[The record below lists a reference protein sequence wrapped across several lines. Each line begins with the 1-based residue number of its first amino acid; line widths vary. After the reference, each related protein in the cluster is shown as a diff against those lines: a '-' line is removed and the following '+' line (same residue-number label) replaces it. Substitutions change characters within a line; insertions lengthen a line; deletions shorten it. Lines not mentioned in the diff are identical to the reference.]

1 MKQQENRRAKRAEW
15 WTGEEGKATELR
27 RPHPS
32 LDFLRRFTGL
42 FFSLPSSPPPPPPAT
57 SEPGLPGYYNICMR
71 HKLNFITTLFLG
83 DGNKYQVTMTSQ

>member
-1 MKQQENRRAKRAEW
+1 MKQQENRGAKRAEW

-42 FFSLPSSPPPPPPAT
+42 FLLAPLLPPPPAT
-57 SEPGLPGYYNICMR
+57 SEPGLPGYYKICMR